1 MSGSLPQLQTFQLPD
16 VGGVVSALQGL
27 ELNRMRAQ
35 QLMGAEQERNNLRAV
50 FADPNFNPSS
60 PDAAARIL
68 RAAPNTGAQ
77 VFNALTAGQR
87 EQRQAQT
94 ALTESELKHI
104 ELGQALLRPVREL
117 PEAERPRAYA
127 TWLAGMERR
136 IPGFSNFAPRE
147 YSDAGYYTLLA
158 KASEIVAGNRP
169 ATPVV
174 TQVPGMPP
182 FLTDPRTGITRP
194 ATEAGAPPPAA
205 PSVATPPGQT
215 AAAPRSQSTDPLV
228 IDAAIR
234 RNEGTGRNPA
244 SSAVGPYQ
252 FVDSTFVD
260 QFRRNFPDIARNLPP
275 EQILTFRGAQ
285 LPDGRRVEDVMGPAL
300 TMQNQESLARAGF
313 APSAGNT
320 YLAHFLGAGGAQA
333 VLRADPNTPI
343 SQLVSPEAIRA
354 NPSIL
359 GVPGV
364 TAGQIV
370 QWANN
375 TIDVGPRDA
384 RQRLSSGNAMA
395 PRAAPANAMLAPPDA
410 TAVTGM
416 PQLPTFAPP
425 RTLAEAD
432 YQKRMMDAVAELEK
446 KRIDADRAR
455 AARREDAP
463 AIAAETG
470 MTAGATARAQAE
482 VRGSLPP
489 PPAGYRYNQDF
500 TAIEP
505 VPGSPQAQAVTERR
519 GAQVTAANV
528 VTRDIDRILE
538 RLNTAVLPVTGMT
551 APTMAALVA
560 GSPAADVAELRK
572 TIEGNISFSKLNE
585 LRQQSPTGGAL
596 GNVTDKDLELLKTTL
611 GSLNQNQSPRQFREN
626 LLNLRN
632 AFMEVIHGPNFR
644 DVAPPPPQEPAPER
658 LPGRRGA
665 PPSGNRPTL
674 EQFLERARPANPNAS
689 VEDLTT
695 YYNRTYG
702 GR

>member
-16 VGGVVSALQGL
+16 VGGVVNALQGL
-27 ELNRMRAQ
+27 ELNRMRSQ
-35 QLMGAEQERNNLRAV
+35 QLQGAEQERNNLRAV

-104 ELGQALLRPVREL
+104 ELGQALLRPVRDL

-136 IPGFSNFAPRE
+136 IPGFSASAPRE

-158 KASEIVAGNRP
+158 KASEIVANQRP
-169 ATPVV
+169 PQYTITPTTGGVIA
-174 TQVPGMPP
+174 
-182 FLTDPRTGITRP
+182 TDPKNPTNSFFVP
-194 ATEAGAPPPAA
+194 AGDTPPNAPPPNA
-205 PSVATPPGQT
+205 PPLNAPPAPGAPAPR
-215 AAAPRSQSTDPLV
+215 AAAPGLTPGQ
-228 IDAAIR
+228 AAAADFLR
-234 RNEGTGRNPA
+234 RREGFREA
-244 SSAVGPYQ
+244 PYYDVNAYRAG
-252 FVDSTFVD
+252 FGSDT
-260 QFRRNFPDIARNLPP
+260 
-275 EQILTFRGAQ
+275 TT
-285 LPDGRRVEDVMGPAL
+285 LPDGTVVPVRQGMTVSREDAERDLARRVPEFTQRAAAAIGEERFAAL
-300 TMQNQESLARAGF
+300 PPN
-313 APSAGNT
+313 
-320 YLAHFLGAGGAQA
+320 AQA
-333 VLRADPNTPI
+333 ALI
-343 SQLVSPEAIRA
+343 SIAYNYGTLPGRIREAARSGDLA
-354 NPSIL
+354 ALSQAVAGLAGDNQ
-359 GVPGV
+359 GVN
-364 TAGQIV
+364 AGRRREEATMI
-370 QWANN
+370 A
-375 TIDVGPRDA
+375 G
-384 RQRLSSGNAMA
+384 GNAMA
-395 PRAAPANAMLAPPDA
+395 PGAAPANAMLAPPSAAMVRSD
-410 TAVTGM
+410 V
-416 PQLPTFAPP
+416 PQLPLDPSAGS
-425 RTLAEAD
+425 LARAD
-432 YQKRMMDAVAELEK
+432 YQKRMLDAIQQLEV
-446 KRIDADRAR
+446 KRIDAERAR
-455 AARREDAP
+455 ADQPGRVQEA
-463 AIAAETG
+463 G
-470 MTAGATARAQAE
+470 QTAGATARAQAE
-482 VRGSLPP
+482 VRGNLPP

-500 TAIEP
+500 TAFEP

-519 GAQVTAANV
+519 GAQVAAANV

-538 RLNTAVLPVTGMT
+538 RLNTAVLPVTGMG
-551 APTMAALVA
+551 APTMAALVG

-572 TIEGNISFSKLNE
+572 TIEGNISFNKLNE

-632 AFMEVIHGPNFR
+632 AFMEIIHGPSFR
-644 DVAPPPPQEPAPER
+644 DVAPPAPQEPAPER

-665 PPSGNRPTL
+665 PPSSSARPTL

-689 VEDLTT
+689 TEDLTS

>member
-16 VGGVVSALQGL
+16 VGGVVNALQGL
-27 ELNRMRAQ
+27 ELNRMRSQ
-35 QLMGAEQERNNLRAV
+35 QLQGAEQERNALRAV

-104 ELGQALLRPVREL
+104 ELGQALLRPVRDL

-136 IPGFSNFAPRE
+136 IPGFSASAPRE

-169 ATPVV
+169 RTPVV

-182 FLTDPRTGITRP
+182 FLTDPITGITRP
-194 ATEAGAPPPAA
+194 AAEAGAPPPAA

-215 AAAPRSQSTDPLV
+215 AAAAPRSQSTEPLL

-275 EQILTFRGAQ
+275 EQILTFRGGQ

-300 TMQNQESLARAGF
+300 TRQNQESLTRAGF

-395 PRAAPANAMLAPPDA
+395 PNAAPANAMLAPPDA
-410 TAVTGM
+410 TVVPRPLSPVEFPG
-416 PQLPTFAPP
+416 APRP
-425 RTLAEAD
+425 ASLSDADLLRRIRDVQQKEAEAL
-432 YQKRMMDAVAELEK
+432 ML
-446 KRIDADRAR
+446 ADVQRQTA
-455 AARREDAP
+455 AAR
-463 AIAAETG
+463 IAEEADK
-470 MTAGATARAQAE
+470 ARGIAQAQAE

-489 PPAGYRYNQDF
+489 PPAGQRYNAEGRLED
-500 TAIEP
+500 I
-505 VPGSPQAQAVTERR
+505 PGSERERAAAERR
-519 GAQVTAANV
+519 VAELAKASD
-528 VTRDIDRILE
+528 VTRDIDRILD
-538 RLNTAVLPVTGMT
+538 LLDTSVSPVTGFM
-551 APTMAALVA
+551 APTLSALLS
-560 GSPAADVAELRK
+560 GSPATNVKRLRD
-572 TIEGNISFSKLNE
+572 TIESNISLSTLQQ
-585 LRQQSPTGGAL
+585 LRAQSPTGAAL
-596 GNVTDKDLELLKTTL
+596 GQVTNQDMDTLKA
-611 GSLNQNQSPRQFREN
+611 SLSSLSQDQSPQQFRQN
-626 LLNLRN
+626 LLNIRN
-632 AFMEVIHGPNFR
+632 KYMEIIFGPR
-644 DVAPPPPQEPAPER
+644 YTELAPPAREPPAPTR

-665 PPSGNRPTL
+665 PPTSAARPTL

-689 VEDLTT
+689 VEDLTS

>member
-16 VGGVVSALQGL
+16 VGGVVNALQGL
-27 ELNRMRAQ
+27 ELNRMRSQ
-35 QLMGAEQERNNLRAV
+35 QLQGAEQERNNLRAV

-104 ELGQALLRPVREL
+104 ELGQRLLIPVREL

-136 IPGFSNFAPRE
+136 IPGFSASAPRE
-147 YSDAGYYTLLA
+147 YSDAGYYALLS

-194 ATEAGAPPPAA
+194 ATEAGAPPTAPGAPASRAEA
-205 PSVATPPGQT
+205 PSLGDPGRDM
-215 AAAPRSQSTDPLV
+215 AAAMLRRSEGFRPEPYFDRTAFRTGYGSDQITTADGRVMPV
-228 IDAAIR
+228 TRDTRVTQEDAERDLAR
-234 RNEGTGRNPA
+234 RIPEFERKA
-244 SSAVGPYQ
+244 AAAVGGER
-252 FVDSTFVD
+252 F
-260 QFRRNFPDIARNLPP
+260 AALPP
-275 EQILTFRGAQ
+275 NVRAALISVAYNYGTLPGRIRNAVQSGDVNAIAAAVEGLAGDNQGINARRRSEEAAVIRGA
-285 LPDGRRVEDVMGPAL
+285 
-300 TMQNQESLARAGF
+300 
-313 APSAGNT
+313 
-320 YLAHFLGAGGAQA
+320 
-333 VLRADPNTPI
+333 
-343 SQLVSPEAIRA
+343 
-354 NPSIL
+354 
-359 GVPGV
+359 
-364 TAGQIV
+364 
-370 QWANN
+370 
-375 TIDVGPRDA
+375 
-384 RQRLSSGNAMA
+384 NAMA
-395 PRAAPANAMLAPPDA
+395 PDAAPANAMLAPPSAAMVRSD
-410 TAVTGM
+410 V
-416 PQLPTFAPP
+416 PQLPTFGPP

-432 YQKRMMDAVAELEK
+432 YQKRMLDAVADLEK
-446 KRIDADRAR
+446 KRIEGERAS
-455 AARREDAP
+455 AARRENAP
-463 AIAAETG
+463 AVAAEAG

-505 VPGSPQAQAVTERR
+505 VPGSPQAQAETERR
-519 GAQVTAANV
+519 GAQVKAATV
-528 VTRDIDRILE
+528 VTESIDRILD
-538 RLNTAVLPVTGMT
+538 RLNTSLLPVTGFG
-551 APTMAALVA
+551 APTLAALLS

-572 TIEGNISFSKLNE
+572 TIEGNISFETLTE
-585 LRQQSPTGGAL
+585 MRRQSPTGGAL
-596 GNVTDKDLELLKTTL
+596 GNVTDKDLELLKTSL
-611 GSLNQNQSPRQFREN
+611 GSLSQNQSPRQFREN
-626 LLNLRN
+626 LMKLRDR
-632 AFMEVIHGPNFR
+632 FLETIHGPEFR
-644 DVAPPPPQEPAPER
+644 KVTPPPPQEPAPER

-665 PPSGNRPTL
+665 PPTSAARPTL
-674 EQFLERARPANPNAS
+674 EQFLERARQEPRNANVS
-689 VEDLTT
+689 VEDLTA